1 MVRRVELVAKKDG
14 DYTIYVFK
22 NLDVYEYIMCTRLP
36 NWQTVE
42 VEIGDKGFVEYEIV
56 NAGDTYFSSSLGEFK
71 RSVYSNVYFINFVH
85 ENKNTKDKII
95 I

>member
-14 DYTIYVFK
+14 DYTTYVFK
-22 NLDVYEYIMCTRLP
+22 NLDIYEYIMCTRLP

-71 RSVYSNVYFINFVH
+71 RYVYSNVYFINFVH